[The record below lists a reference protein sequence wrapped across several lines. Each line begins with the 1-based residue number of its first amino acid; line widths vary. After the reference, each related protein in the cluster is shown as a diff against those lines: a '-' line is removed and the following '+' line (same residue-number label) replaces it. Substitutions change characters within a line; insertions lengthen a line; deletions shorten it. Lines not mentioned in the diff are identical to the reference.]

1 MTLAP
6 TGPRPPARPRVRK
19 ILAALS
25 THALAALVALVF
37 LAPLYL
43 VLITSLK
50 GSTEAGT
57 MSFALPKSWHFDNY
71 LTVITTGD
79 ALQALG
85 NSVLIATGVTAGTV
99 LVCSLAAFVIARRP
113 GRVTGGVYSYLLS
126 GLIAPFAFI
135 PAIRMLQEIGLGGSY
150 LGLILTDIAVQIP
163 FITLTYVGFIR
174 QLPREI
180 DEAALLD
187 GAGSLRLFFTIIF
200 PLLRPVSFT
209 ALVLVFTY
217 AWNEFQNVLFLIPD
231 ADRWTLP
238 MTVFTF
244 QTTHSFDYGLV
255 CANLVLTMLPVVAV
269 YLAAQR
275 YIVSGMVA
283 GAVKA

>member
-1 MTLAP
+1 MTRPRTRRTLAP
-6 TGPRPPARPRVRK
+6 
-19 ILAALS
+19 AATYL
-25 THALAALVALVF
+25 LAALVAVVF

-43 VLITSLK
+43 VLITSVK
-50 GSTEAGT
+50 GSTESAT
-57 MSFALPKSWHFDNY
+57 MSFALPRSWHLDNY
-71 LTVITTGD
+71 LTVVTTGN
-79 ALQALG
+79 ALRALG
-85 NSVLIATGVTAGTV
+85 NSVLIAAAVTGGTV

-113 GRVTGGVYSYLLS
+113 GRITGGVYSYLLT

-135 PAIRMLQEIGLGGSY
+135 PAIRLLQELGLGGSY
-150 LGLILTDIAVQIP
+150 LGLILTDVAVQIP
-163 FITLTYVGFIR
+163 FITLTYVGFIK

-187 GAGSLRLFFTIIF
+187 GAGPLRLFFTIIF

-209 ALVLVFTY
+209 AVVLVFTY

-269 YLAAQR
+269 YLAAQK
-275 YIVSGMVA
+275 YIVSGMAA
-283 GAVKA
+283 GAVKG

>member
-6 TGPRPPARPRVRK
+6 ARRRSRK
-19 ILAALS
+19 ILAFLA
-25 THALAALVALVF
+25 TYGLAALVALVF

-43 VLITSLK
+43 VVITSMK
-50 GSTEAGT
+50 GSAEAGS
-57 MSFALPKSWHFDNY
+57 MSFALPESWHIDNY
-71 LTVITTGD
+71 LTVISTGD
-79 ALQALG
+79 ALRALG
-85 NSVLIATGVTAGTV
+85 NSILISVMVTAGTI
-99 LVCSLAAFVIARRP
+99 LACSLAAFVIARRP

-135 PAIRMLQEIGLGGSY
+135 PAIRLLQEIGLGNSY

-180 DEAALLD
+180 DEAAVLD
-187 GAGSLRLFFTIIF
+187 GAGPLRLFFTVVF
-200 PLLRPVSFT
+200 PLLRPVTFT

-244 QTTHSFDYGLV
+244 QTTHSYDYGLV

-269 YLAAQR
+269 YLAAQK
-275 YIVSGMVA
+275 YIVSGMVT
-283 GAVKA
+283 GAVKG

>member
-1 MTLAP
+1 M
-6 TGPRPPARPRVRK
+6 
-19 ILAALS
+19 
-25 THALAALVALVF
+25 VF

-43 VLITSLK
+43 VLITSVK
-50 GSTEAGT
+50 GSAEAGT

-71 LTVITTGD
+71 LTVINAGA
-79 ALQALG
+79 ALRALG
-85 NSVLIATGVTAGTV
+85 NSILIAVGVTAGTI
-99 LVCSLAAFVIARRP
+99 LVCAMAAFVIARRP
-113 GRVTGGVYSYLLS
+113 GRVTGGAYSYLLS

-135 PAIRMLQEIGLGGSY
+135 PAIRLLQEIGLGGSY

-187 GAGSLRLFFTIIF
+187 GAGSLRLFFTIVF

-231 ADRWTLP
+231 ASRWTLP

-255 CANLVLTMLPVVAV
+255 CANLVLTMLPVVVV

>member
-1 MTLAP
+1 MT
-6 TGPRPPARPRVRK
+6 PRSPRRRPGR
-19 ILAALS
+19 ILAQAA
-25 THALAALVALVF
+25 TYTVAALVALVF

-43 VLITSLK
+43 VVLTSLK
-50 GSTEAGT
+50 SGTEAQT
-57 MSFALPKSWHFDNY
+57 MSFALPRSWQIDNY
-71 LTVITTGD
+71 LTVIETGD
-79 ALQALG
+79 ALQALI
-85 NSVLIATGVTAGTV
+85 NSVLISGAVTLGTI

-113 GRVTGGVYSYLLS
+113 GRITGGVYSYLLT

-135 PAIRMLQEIGLGGSY
+135 PAIRLLQEIGLGGSY
-150 LGLILTDIAVQIP
+150 TGLILTDIAVQIP
-163 FITLTYVGFIR
+163 FITLIYVGFIR

-200 PLLRPVSFT
+200 PLLRPVSST
-209 ALVLVFTY
+209 ALILVFTY

-244 QTTHSFDYGLV
+244 QTTHSFDYSLV
-255 CANLVLTMLPVVAV
+255 CADLVLTMLPVVAV
-269 YLAAQR
+269 YLAAQK

>member
-1 MTLAP
+1 MSFA
-6 TGPRPPARPRVRK
+6 PARHRARK
-19 ILAALS
+19 NL
-25 THALAALVALVF
+25 TALATYGMATLIAVVF

-43 VLITSLK
+43 VVITSLK
-50 GSTEAGT
+50 GTTEAGS

-71 LTVITTGD
+71 LTVITTGN
-79 ALQALG
+79 ALRALG
-85 NSVLIATGVTAGTV
+85 NSILITTMVTAGTI
-99 LVCSLAAFVIARRP
+99 LACSLAAFVIARRP
-113 GRVTGGVYSYLLS
+113 GRISGGVYSYLLS

-135 PAIRMLQEIGLGGSY
+135 PAIRLLQEIGLGGSY

-187 GAGSLRLFFTIIF
+187 GAGSLRLFFTIVF
-200 PLLRPVSFT
+200 PLLRPVTFT
-209 ALVLVFTY
+209 ALVLIFTY

-269 YLAAQR
+269 YLAAQK

>member
-1 MTLAP
+1 MT
-6 TGPRPPARPRVRK
+6 RRPARPHARRL
-19 ILAALS
+19 LASSA
-25 THALAALVALVF
+25 TYTLAALVALVF

-43 VLITSLK
+43 VLITSVK
-50 GSTEAGT
+50 GTAESGT
-57 MSFALPKSWHFDNY
+57 MSFALPASWHFDNY

-79 ALQALG
+79 SLQALG
-85 NSVLIATGVTAGTV
+85 NSVLIAVGVTGGTV
-99 LVCSLAAFVIARRP
+99 LVCSMAAFVIARRP
-113 GRVTGGVYSYLLS
+113 GRVTGGVYSYLLT
-126 GLIAPFAFI
+126 GLVAPFAFI
-135 PAIRMLQEIGLGGSY
+135 PAIRLLQQIGLGGSY

-187 GAGSLRLFFTIIF
+187 GAGSLRLFFTVIF

-269 YLAAQR
+269 YLVAQK

>member
-1 MTLAP
+1 MTRQSARSP
-6 TGPRPPARPRVRK
+6 RAARRGPGS
-19 ILAALS
+19 ILAA
-25 THALAALVALVF
+25 AATYGVAGLIALVF
-37 LAPLYL
+37 LVPLYL
-43 VLITSLK
+43 VLLTSVK
-50 GSTEAGT
+50 GAADAQT
-57 MSFALPKSWHFDNY
+57 MSFSLPETWHFDNY
-71 LTVITTGD
+71 LTVIRTGNS
-79 ALQALG
+79 LRALG
-85 NSVLIATGVTAGTV
+85 NSVLISVGVTGGTV

-113 GRVTGGVYSYLLS
+113 GRVTGSVYSYLLT

-135 PAIRMLQEIGLGGSY
+135 PAIRLLQDIGLGGSY

-163 FITLTYVGFIR
+163 FITLIYVGFIR

-200 PLLRPVSFT
+200 PLLRPVSST
-209 ALVLVFTY
+209 ALILVFTY

-255 CANLVLTMLPVVAV
+255 CADLVITMLPVVAV
-269 YLAAQR
+269 YLAAQK

>member
-1 MTLAP
+1 MTPRSPRRRPGRVLAQ
-6 TGPRPPARPRVRK
+6 TA
-19 ILAALS
+19 
-25 THALAALVALVF
+25 TYALAILVALVF

-43 VLITSLK
+43 VLLTSLK
-50 GSTEAGT
+50 SSNEAQT
-57 MSFALPKSWHFDNY
+57 MSFALPRSWQIDNY
-71 LTVITTGD
+71 LTVIETGD
-79 ALQALG
+79 ALQALM
-85 NSVLIATGVTAGTV
+85 NSVLISVAVTAGTI

-113 GRVTGGVYSYLLS
+113 GRVTGGVYSYLLT

-135 PAIRMLQEIGLGGSY
+135 PAIRLLQEIGLGGSY
-150 LGLILTDIAVQIP
+150 TGLILTDIAVQIP
-163 FITLTYVGFIR
+163 FITLIYVGFIR

-200 PLLRPVSFT
+200 PLLRPVSST
-209 ALVLVFTY
+209 ALIMVFTY

-238 MTVFTF
+238 MSVFTF
-244 QTTHSFDYGLV
+244 QTTHSYDYSLV

-269 YLAAQR
+269 YLAAQK

-283 GAVKA
+283 GAVKV

>member
-1 MTLAP
+1 MT
-6 TGPRPPARPRVRK
+6 RRPARPRARRL
-19 ILAALS
+19 LASSA
-25 THALAALVALVF
+25 TYTLAALVALVF

-43 VLITSLK
+43 VLITSVK
-50 GSTEAGT
+50 GTAESGT
-57 MSFALPKSWHFDNY
+57 MSFALPASWHFDNY

-79 ALQALG
+79 SLQALS
-85 NSVLIATGVTAGTV
+85 NSVLIAVGVTGGTV
-99 LVCSLAAFVIARRP
+99 LVCSMAAFVIARRP
-113 GRVTGGVYSYLLS
+113 GRVTGGVYSYLLT
-126 GLIAPFAFI
+126 GLVAPFAFI
-135 PAIRMLQEIGLGGSY
+135 PAIRLLQQIGLGGSY

-187 GAGSLRLFFTIIF
+187 GAGSLRLFFTVIF

-269 YLAAQR
+269 YLAAQK

>member
-1 MTLAP
+1 MSSA
-6 TGPRPPARPRVRK
+6 PARPRVRK
-19 ILAALS
+19 IFTALA
-25 THALAALVALVF
+25 TYGLAALVAVVF

-43 VLITSLK
+43 VVMTSLK
-50 GSTEAGT
+50 GTTEAGS
-57 MSFALPKSWHFDNY
+57 MSFAPPENWHFDNY
-71 LTVITTGD
+71 LTVISTGN
-79 ALQALG
+79 ALRALG
-85 NSVLIATGVTAGTV
+85 NSVLIAAMVTAGTI
-99 LVCSLAAFVIARRP
+99 LACSLAAFVIARRP
-113 GRVTGGVYSYLLS
+113 GRISGGVYSYLLS

-135 PAIRMLQEIGLGGSY
+135 PAIRLLQEIGLGGSY
-150 LGLILTDIAVQIP
+150 IGLILTDIAVQIP

-187 GAGSLRLFFTIIF
+187 GAGSLRLFFTIVF
-200 PLLRPVSFT
+200 PLLRPVTFT

-269 YLAAQR
+269 YLAAQK

>member
-1 MTLAP
+1 MT
-6 TGPRPPARPRVRK
+6 PRSPRRRPGR
-19 ILAALS
+19 ILGRTA
-25 THALAALVALVF
+25 TYALAALVALVF

-43 VLITSLK
+43 VLLTSLK
-50 GSTEAGT
+50 SSNEAQT
-57 MSFALPKSWHFDNY
+57 MSFALPRSWQIDNY
-71 LTVITTGD
+71 LTVIKTGD
-79 ALQALG
+79 ALQALL
-85 NSVLIATGVTAGTV
+85 NSVLISVAVTAGTI

-113 GRVTGGVYSYLLS
+113 GRVTGGVYSYLLT

-135 PAIRMLQEIGLGGSY
+135 PAIRLLQEIGLGGSY
-150 LGLILTDIAVQIP
+150 TGLILTDIAVQIP
-163 FITLTYVGFIR
+163 FITLIYVGFIR

-200 PLLRPVSFT
+200 PLLRPVSST
-209 ALVLVFTY
+209 ALILVFTY

-238 MTVFTF
+238 MSVFTF
-244 QTTHSFDYGLV
+244 QTTHSYDYSLV

-269 YLAAQR
+269 YLAAQK